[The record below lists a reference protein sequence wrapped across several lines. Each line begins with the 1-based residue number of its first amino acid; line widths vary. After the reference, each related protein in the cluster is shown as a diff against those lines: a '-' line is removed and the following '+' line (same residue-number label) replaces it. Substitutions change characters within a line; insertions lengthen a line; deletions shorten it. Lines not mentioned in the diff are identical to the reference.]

1 LKALFCDRLILSS
14 FQILLAIGALNM
26 PFSLLLVFLLPII
39 VVPLVYFAGKKS
51 SKLGAT
57 AVGLTA
63 IVNIGLILTTVPTI
77 ISGGVYQESYAW
89 IPVLNSHFSLFVD
102 GISASIAIIALVL
115 ILAAAIFS
123 AKYIEGKKNLPVYY
137 SLLSLISVGLVGVF
151 ITSNFLLFYFCWE
164 LMLVPAYFIIGGWG
178 YCDSY
183 KAAFKLF
190 IFTHAGAVF
199 VLLGIG
205 YIYIVTGQTDMFAA
219 QSALITGG
227 FTEAAKWILLALTAG
242 FAVKMAI
249 VPVHMW
255 LPDAHSEAPA
265 TMSALLSGVIISA
278 GAYAILRLSLTT
290 ILPTVALGDPY
301 FAGAFLHGLAI
312 FGVISAFFGAFIALV
327 ETDIKRI
334 IAYSSIAHMGYVMFG
349 LSLFPSATA
358 VTLAQNAAS
367 IQATASIQAEQVLA
381 GVVTASGAILGT
393 VLHILNHAVSKGLF
407 FLSAG
412 SVMHQTEE
420 RDIRKMGG
428 LAGKMPF
435 TAGSSIVAALS
446 IAGSPPFAC
455 FWSELFIF
463 VGAFEAFER
472 NDPFYLI
479 PTIFMLIATVL
490 SLAYSLRFVNKV
502 FLGPSKTENGEVPES
517 GKKIFDVPNSMKV
530 AMLILVAFV
539 VVLGVYPAFFINLIK
554 GVALI

>member
-1 LKALFCDRLILSS
+1 
-14 FQILLAIGALNM
+14 M
-26 PFSLLLVFLLPII
+26 PFPSLLLIFLLPI
-39 VVPLVYFAGKKS
+39 VGVPFIYYAAQKS
-51 SKLGAT
+51 AKA
-57 AVGLTA
+57 A
-63 IVNIGLILTTVPTI
+63 GLIVALIAAINIALLGSTVPTI
-77 ISGGVYQESYAW
+77 IGGAVYKEQYAW
-89 IPVLNSHFSLFVD
+89 IPVLNSHFSLFAD
-102 GISASIAIIALVL
+102 GISASIATIALVL
-115 ILAAAIFS
+115 IIAAALFS
-123 AKYIEGKKNLPVYY
+123 IRYMEGKKNLPVYY
-137 SLLSLISVGLVGVF
+137 SLLSLLSVGLVGVF

-178 YCDSY
+178 YRDSY

-205 YIYIVTGQTDMFAA
+205 AIYITTGQTDMFAA
-219 QSALITGG
+219 QSALMAPGVA
-227 FTEAAKWILLALTAG
+227 EVAKWILLALTAG

-278 GAYAILRLSLTT
+278 GAYAILRLSLCTV
-290 ILPTVALGDPY
+290 LPAVVLNDAA
-301 FAGAFLHGLAI
+301 FATNFLHGLAI
-312 FGVISAFFGAFIALV
+312 FGVISAFFGAFIAIV

-349 LSLFPSATA
+349 LSLFPAATA
-358 VTLAQNAAS
+358 LTLAQVAS
-367 IQATASIQAEQVLA
+367 SAQVSAQAQAEFLLTN
-381 GVVTASGAILGT
+381 VVVASGAILGT
-393 VLHILNHAVSKGLF
+393 VLHIVNHAASKGLF

-428 LAGKMPF
+428 LAGKLPF
-435 TAGSSIVAALS
+435 TAASSIVAALS

-455 FWSELFIF
+455 FWSEFFIF
-463 VGAFEAFER
+463 VGAFALIR
-472 NDPFYLI
+472 NDFFYLI
-479 PTIFMLIATVL
+479 PTIFMLLATVL

-502 FLGPSKTENGEVPES
+502 FLGQPKTEESNEASEAPENR
-517 GKKIFDVPNSMKV
+517 KKLFDVPNTMKL
-530 AMLILVAFV
+530 AMAILVVFV
-539 VVLGVYPAFFINLIK
+539 IVLGVYPAFFINLIK